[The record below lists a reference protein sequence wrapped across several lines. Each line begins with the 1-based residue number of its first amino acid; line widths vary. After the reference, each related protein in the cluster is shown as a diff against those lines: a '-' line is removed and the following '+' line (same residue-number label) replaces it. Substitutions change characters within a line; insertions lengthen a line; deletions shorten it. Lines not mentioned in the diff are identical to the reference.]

1 MVNSPFVIL
10 IEMLQALIE
19 NFIGSFQI
27 IYIKLIEFFITLTI
41 ISGINPMAFVVAVI
55 FGSLV
60 LFFILKFVFG
70 SSKIL
75 LVIFLFY
82 FIFIVIVS
90 ISMLSTGQAAP
101 PA

>member
-1 MVNSPFVIL
+1 MVNSPIVIL

-27 IYIKLIEFFITLTI
+27 VYIKLIELFITLSI
-41 ISGINPMAFVVAVI
+41 ISGINPVAFIVVVV

-70 SSKIL
+70 SSKVL

-82 FIFIVIVS
+82 FILMVIVALS
-90 ISMLSTGQAAP
+90 ILSVPPPAP

>member
-1 MVNSPFVIL
+1 MVNSPIIIL
-10 IEMLQALIE
+10 IEMLQALIA
-19 NFIGSFQI
+19 NFIGSFRI
-27 IYIKLIEFFITLTI
+27 IYLKLTELFISLAI
-41 ISGINPMAFVVAVI
+41 ISGINPIGFIIAVI

-70 SSKIL
+70 SSKTL

-82 FIFIVIVS
+82 FILLIVIVIS
-90 ISMLSTGQAAP
+90 ILSTGPSAP

>member
-1 MVNSPFVIL
+1 MVESPFVIL

-27 IYIKLIEFFITLTI
+27 IYIKLIELFITLSI
-41 ISGINPMAFVVAVI
+41 ISGVSPVAFVVVVI

-82 FIFIVIVS
+82 FIFMVIIS
-90 ISMLSTGQAAP
+90 FSMLSATQAAP

>member
-1 MVNSPFVIL
+1 MVESPFIIL
-10 IEMLQALIE
+10 IEMLRALIE

-27 IYIKLIEFFITLTI
+27 IYIKLIELFVTLSI
-41 ISGINPMAFVVAVI
+41 ISGISPVAFIVVVV

-70 SSKIL
+70 SSKVL

-82 FIFIVIVS
+82 FILIVIVAAS
-90 ISMLSTGQAAP
+90 IMSVGP
-101 PA
+101 PAPST